1 MESSLTVFRVERSDK
16 GLEFL
21 LLKAQEISKQEEIY
35 ERMKAPKKAGPSFDS
50 FADEPCLNQGE
61 KKKEDILI

>member
-1 MESSLTVFRVERSDK
+1 
-16 GLEFL
+16 
-21 LLKAQEISKQEEIY
+21 
-35 ERMKAPKKAGPSFDS
+35 MKAPKKAGPSFDS